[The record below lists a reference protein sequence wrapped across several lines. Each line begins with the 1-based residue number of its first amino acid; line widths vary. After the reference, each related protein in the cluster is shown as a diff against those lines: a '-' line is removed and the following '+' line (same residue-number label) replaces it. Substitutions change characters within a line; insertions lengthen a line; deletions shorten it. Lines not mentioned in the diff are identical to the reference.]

1 MSLNDEVLPP
11 QRRRG
16 AALEEALL
24 DAAWAEL
31 LDKGYDDFTIEAV
44 ADRARTSRAVIYR
57 RWPSKPD
64 VVQAAIVHSWSRERT
79 EVPDTGSVRGDLIEV
94 LRRSDHARARFG
106 IALAVRLG
114 GYFAETGSSL
124 ADLRGTVLSGAGT
137 VADTIFARAVERG
150 EIDPARLTPRIAAVP
165 FDLYRAE
172 LLMTLKPVPDQVIE
186 SIVDEIF
193 LPLVRPAQGQA

>member
-1 MSLNDEVLPP
+1 MSLNEDGAP

-16 AALEEALL
+16 AALETALL

-31 LDKGYDDFTIEAV
+31 LEKGYDDFTIEAV

-57 RWPSKPD
+57 RWPSKPE
-64 VVQAAIVHSWSRERT
+64 VVQAAIVHSWRRERT

-94 LRRSDHARARFG
+94 LRRAGHSRARVG

-114 GYFAETGSSL
+114 GYFSETGSSF
-124 ADLRGTVLSGAGT
+124 ADLRQTVLSGGGT
-137 VADTIFARAVERG
+137 AVDIILRRGVERG
-150 EIDPARLTPRIAAVP
+150 EIDPARLTPRVAAVP

-172 LLMTLKPVPDQVIE
+172 LLMTLKPVPDDVID
-186 SIVDEIF
+186 SIVDEVF
-193 LPLVRPAQGQA
+193 LPLVRPVGPA